1 MGVDEFYEM
10 LPRHFWNKLD
20 GFYEL
25 QNIREKGEWERVR
38 WSTALLLNVHLSKGK
53 TIKPTD
59 LIQFEWDKK
68 TKKLDYEKLKAKA
81 EYIKKMEENG

>member
-10 LPRHFWNKLD
+10 LPRHFWN
-20 GFYEL
+20 
-25 QNIREKGEWERVR
+25 I
-38 WSTALLLNVHLSKGK
+38 HLSKGK